1 MFQLCSCVPSFITL
15 YLSHFPMYC
24 GDKSIHNFIYFAT
37 QFCDLQGHLWIATS
51 AVLLLMMWQNA
62 EQKVTVELNAAS
74 AFPTWLEPLL
84 RGSAHTCS
92 RVSVYSRERMWSKM
106 ANIADSFPR
115 LPPHPPRPLPLVLD
129 RELVH
134 SQLICSLLWRL
145 ISHETEQYEKYDVEL
160 KCQPIL
166 IIIWSFKT
174 AFFFL
179 LFMHQVGYLKTYLYP
194 VSF

>member
-1 MFQLCSCVPSFITL
+1 MFLLCSCVPSFITL

-115 LPPHPPRPLPLVLD
+115 LPPHPTPP
-129 RELVH
+129 
-134 SQLICSLLWRL
+134 
-145 ISHETEQYEKYDVEL
+145 
-160 KCQPIL
+160 
-166 IIIWSFKT
+166 T
-174 AFFFL
+174 AASVGQRARTQSVNL
-179 LFMHQVGYLKTYLYP
+179 LFIMETDFPRDRAVWKIWRRA
-194 VSF
+194 